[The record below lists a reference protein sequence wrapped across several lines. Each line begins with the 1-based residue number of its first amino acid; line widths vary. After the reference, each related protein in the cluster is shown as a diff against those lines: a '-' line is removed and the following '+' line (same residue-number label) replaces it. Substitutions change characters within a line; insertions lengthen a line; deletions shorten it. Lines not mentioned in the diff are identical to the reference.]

1 MKSQIETTPLEAT
14 PPLTFAAESPEWM
27 GASKFFLINNLKV
40 SAFTFESLSFGFITD
55 LCFLCRL
62 LFYQFHSESQMI
74 FEKAVIL
81 MKFCSICKLVL
92 GPCIQIWC
100 ISVLV
105 YKWFVLSFQTVSWPI
120 PFKIRDNTQNLSKA
134 AWNLLFESI
143 LNHNIIVPYARLS

>member
-1 MKSQIETTPLEAT
+1 
-14 PPLTFAAESPEWM
+14 M

-62 LFYQFHSESQMI
+62 LLYQFHSESQMI

-120 PFKIRDNTQNLSKA
+120 PFKIRDITQKA